1 MAITYLQQPTAQSIQ
16 STDNPIVFQFS
27 SSQTGQPNFCFI
39 VETILNGI
47 VVSTDKVFPERGNRA
62 HWDASKIAMP
72 SVKPTLRTTGLI
84 SMQTLSQLSV
94 RVAERYGTTP
104 TTQPFSTSNTVKLLK
119 ARCSNEEYQLDWI
132 ENKFTPDLKWL
143 TETPNSEMIVS
154 KKYPIYASILTEN
167 SAIQLDAFCYDAS
180 GALLGHV
187 TAQSTAGGDKVNIQI
202 TPQDIAAAIAPASID
217 EVDTMEIYMNQSE
230 ALKVEFVPNEC
241 TEFHQVNWMNKLG
254 TYDQFLFGHNHD
266 EEASIS
272 AFEYKKQFGA
282 WNSSNVF
289 EFNPLTSGD
298 TIYNKVIQPSGTLY
312 TGWISQEYQNWLA
325 QIYYSINTI
334 LFEEDKIY
342 LLGVT
347 DTKSTKMQSR
357 FDELLNFQMSY
368 KKTNFKSITQ

>member
-1 MAITYLQQPTAQSIQ
+1 MAVTYLQQPTAQSIQ
-16 STDNPIVFQFS
+16 ATDNPIVFQFS
-27 SSQTGQPNFCFI
+27 SNQTGQPNFCFI
-39 VETILNGI
+39 VETILDGI
-47 VVSTDKVFPERGNRA
+47 VVSTDKIFPERGNRA

-84 SMQTLSQLSV
+84 SMQTLPLLSI

-104 TTQPFSTSNTVKLLK
+104 TTQPFSTSNTVKLMK
-119 ARCSNEEYQLDWI
+119 ARCSNEEYQLNWI

-143 TETPNSEMIVS
+143 TEIPDSKMIVS
-154 KKYPIYASILTEN
+154 KKYPIYASILKT
-167 SAIQLDAFCYDAS
+167 SPTTQLEAYCYDS
-180 GALLGHV
+180 NGVLLGVV
-187 TAQSTAGGDKVNIQI
+187 TAQSTAGGDKVNVQI
-202 TPQDIAAAIAPASID
+202 TPQDITAAIAPASID
-217 EVDTMEIYMNQSE
+217 EVDNLEIYMNQSE
-230 ALKVEFVPNEC
+230 ALKAELVPNEC
-241 TEFHQVNWMNKLG
+241 TEFHQVNWLNKLG

>member
-1 MAITYLQQPTAQSIQ
+1 MAITYVQQPTAQSIQ

-27 SSQTGQPNFCFI
+27 SNQTGQPNFCFI

-47 VVSTDKVFPERGNRA
+47 VVSTDKVFPERGSRA
-62 HWDASKIAMP
+62 HWDASKIAMT

-84 SMQTLSQLSV
+84 SMQTLSQLSI

-104 TTQPFSTSNTVKLLK
+104 TTQPFSTSNTVRLLK
-119 ARCSNEEYQLDWI
+119 ARCSNEDYQLNWI
-132 ENKFTPDLKWL
+132 GNTYVPDQKWL
-143 TETPNSEMIVS
+143 TDVPESKMIVS
-154 KKYPIYASILTEN
+154 KKYPIYASMLTT
-167 SAIQLDAFCYDAS
+167 SSTIQLEVNCYDSA
-180 GALLGHV
+180 GNILGHV
-187 TAQSTAGGDKVNIQI
+187 TAQSTAGGDKINVRI
-202 TPQDIAAAIAPASID
+202 TPQDITTAIAPISID
-217 EVDTMEIYMNQSE
+217 EVDTLEIYINQSD

-241 TEFHQVNWMNKLG
+241 TEFHQVNWLNNLG
-254 TYDQFLFGHNHD
+254 TYDQFLFSHNHD
-266 EEASIS
+266 EEAAVS
-272 AFEYKKQFGA
+272 ALEYKKQFGA
-282 WNSSNVF
+282 WNSSNLF
-289 EFNPLTSGD
+289 EFDPLTSGD
-298 TIYNKVIQPSGTLY
+298 TTYNKTIKPSGTLY

-342 LLGVT
+342 SLVVT